1 MLTRYPDQARTR
13 KGFALVGFIFLCFG
27 VVMCFVGS
35 VFGAIIGLVIG
46 NILVV
51 PCFTFSHLAFVKYKK
66 ALSWRGTF
74 GSL

>member
-13 KGFALVGFIFLCFG
+13 KGFALVGFVFLCFG
-27 VVMCFVGS
+27 AVMFFVGS
-35 VFGAIIGLVIG
+35 VLGAIIGFVIG

-51 PCFTFSHLAFVKYKK
+51 PCFTFNHLAFVKYKK
-66 ALSWRGTF
+66 TLSWLGTF

>member
-13 KGFALVGFIFLCFG
+13 KGFALVGVIFLCFG
-27 VVMCFVGS
+27 AVMFFVGS
-35 VFGAIIGLVIG
+35 ALGAIIGFIIG

-51 PCFTFSHLAFVKYKK
+51 PCFTFSHLAFVKYTK
-66 ALSWRGTF
+66 ALSWLGTF